1 MNEVVL
7 SPKQYQSLLQRL
19 DIITENVLLIKFKS
33 GQETSF
39 IDSIELSELLHVSL
53 RTLRRWRNTGRLPYL
68 QLNKKVYYR
77 VDLFLDSYKIHDKVV
92 DESEHPKNRIP
103 EQVEENWEMRCK
115 CCPLL
120 MLLTM

>member
-53 RTLRRWRNTGRLPYL
+53 RTLRRWRNNGRLPYL

-92 DESEHPKNRIP
+92 DESELPKNRIP

-120 MLLTM
+120 LLLTT

>member
-19 DIITENVLLIKFKS
+19 DIIIENVLLIKFKS

-92 DESEHPKNRIP
+92 DESEHPQNQIP
-103 EQVEENWEMRCK
+103 EHVEENWEMRCK

-120 MLLTM
+120 LLLTT

>member
-19 DIITENVLLIKFKS
+19 DIIVENVLLIKFKS

-53 RTLRRWRNTGRLPYL
+53 RTLRRWRNNGRLPYL

-120 MLLTM
+120 LLLTT

>member
-19 DIITENVLLIKFKS
+19 DIIVENVLLIKFKS

-53 RTLRRWRNTGRLPYL
+53 RTLRRWRNNGRLPYL

-77 VDLFLDSYKIHDKVV
+77 VDLFLDSCKIHTDAV
-92 DESEHPKNRIP
+92 DESEHSQTLIP
-103 EQVEENWEMRCK
+103 EQVDENWEMRCK

-120 MLLTM
+120 LLLTM